1 MQANL
6 WHKLSHFYY
15 VLLNQESLGSKGKNY
30 KSLNISETKR
40 AFEMK

>member
-15 VLLNQESLGSKGKNY
+15 VLLNQESLESKGKNY
-30 KSLNISETKR
+30 KSLNNKKKKR